1 MSKRQTSIKNI
12 KETEIKETERTIYA
26 IGRPDLKKVPK
37 TELKIFYDTLLSCV
51 LECFKKNKPKER
63 Y

>member
-1 MSKRQTSIKNI
+1 MNKRQTSIKNI

-37 TELKIFYDTLLSCV
+37 TELKIFYDTLLYAA
-51 LECFKKNKPKER
+51 LAYFHNR
-63 Y
+63 